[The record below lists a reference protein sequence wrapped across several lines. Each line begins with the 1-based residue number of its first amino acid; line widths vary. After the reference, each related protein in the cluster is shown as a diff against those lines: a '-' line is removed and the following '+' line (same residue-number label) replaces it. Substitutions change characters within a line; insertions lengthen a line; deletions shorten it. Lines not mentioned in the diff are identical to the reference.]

1 MTTDHCLDLKFGV
14 NFKNW
19 QFAGERV
26 QLEQIE
32 IAAIRRQDN
41 KAATRDQSQSFTSLP
56 VNVRS

>member
-41 KAATRDQSQSFTSLP
+41 KAATRDQSQSFTS
-56 VNVRS
+56 